1 MSQHSQ
7 TGLHGS
13 RLFVLAWI
21 GVYPM
26 VTLIS
31 WLFGEALMT
40 LPLIMRTFVLSGV
53 VVGFMIFLWIPLI
66 QRVER
71 VRNSRRDG
79 SGDGA

>member
-31 WLFGEALMT
+31 WLF
-40 LPLIMRTFVLSGV
+40 
-53 VVGFMIFLWIPLI
+53 LWIPLI